1 MVIESLFKFL
11 TEQNMTYCMGGTG
24 IIFSRRL
31 LFEIGPKLAPCA
43 SSELLTEHED
53 IEIGRCVWKAL
64 DYPIR
69 INKYKD
75 F

>member
-1 MVIESLFKFL
+1 MVIESLFKFF

-31 LFEIGPKLAPCA
+31 LFEIGPKLATCA

-53 IEIGRCVWKAL
+53 IEIGRCVWKAWDKQIL
-64 DYPIR
+64 RLI
-69 INKYKD
+69 